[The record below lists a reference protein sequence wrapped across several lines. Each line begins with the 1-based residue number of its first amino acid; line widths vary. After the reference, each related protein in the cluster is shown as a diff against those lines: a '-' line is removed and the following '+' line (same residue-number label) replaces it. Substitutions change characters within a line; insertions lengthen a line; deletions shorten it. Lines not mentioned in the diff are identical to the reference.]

1 MCFLN
6 LFVETKMENLLPEH
20 KVRLQKN
27 YKKIANV
34 KFHHMFDFLLAKDVI
49 NFIEYEEIRT
59 EPILPDQNRKL
70 IDILMLKDENAYQ
83 QFLDT
88 LRLGDKC
95 LSVVED
101 IETTIVTREEQK
113 RLSDIWAGKTVVMA
127 TNVNRE
133 EQGIVSDILAGKT
146 VVMTTKVTREEQ
158 EISV

>member
-1 MCFLN
+1 M
-6 LFVETKMENLLPEH
+6 FVETKTENLLPEH

-113 RLSDIWAGKTVVMA
+113 RLADILEGKAVIMVTIF
-127 TNVNRE
+127 TSE
-133 EQGIVSDILAGKT
+133 KIILAG
-146 VVMTTKVTREEQ
+146 VMSGKIIKILFVSYIQ
-158 EISV
+158 VHPYGLQSW